1 MSLQS
6 IAAFILI
13 SSILLWY
20 FTTIQSTRTLYFQGE
35 VNTSVDQVFEHL
47 IQPKNFL
54 GLQPLLIS
62 VENIKKINQTTTYY
76 EAVELF
82 NFYIISIHN
91 RIKVEFTTVKGLN
104 DPHIY
109 FHVESPGSVT
119 IDSRLQLI
127 GIQGRTKL
135 QYEFKIDYPF
145 YLQWLVISSATN
157 AQETLLKNLAARLD
171 EKIE

>member
-1 MSLQS
+1 MKMSLQS

-20 FTTIQSTRTLYFQGE
+20 FTNIQSTRILYFQGE
-35 VNTSVDQVFEHL
+35 VNTSVDRVFEHL

-109 FHVESPGSVT
+109 FHV
-119 IDSRLQLI
+119 
-127 GIQGRTKL
+127 
-135 QYEFKIDYPF
+135 
-145 YLQWLVISSATN
+145 
-157 AQETLLKNLAARLD
+157 
-171 EKIE
+171 